1 MKSCMPVT
9 DLTAQQKFKL
19 RQFVNELKGYRA
31 NHTEMVTVYIP
42 AGYELTKIT
51 GHLAEE
57 QGTASNIKSTS
68 TRKNVQAALERM
80 IQHLRLYKNTPQNG
94 LCAFSGNIAAREGQ
108 QDVRVWSIEP
118 PIPVQMRTYRCD
130 KTFVLDILEDMLQD
144 KTVYGLVVM
153 DRRDANIALL
163 KGKTIIPLAKTHSQ
177 VPGKFKAGGQCLVP
191 ETLVETHSQ
200 TPLAVLSVGDELKT
214 YNFLTKKVEKTVI
227 TDKWEVEKSNI
238 LHIETENEHTIICSA
253 DHFIFTENNSEKAAD
268 ELRVGDSVL
277 EVSGETLRPVKIVS
291 IKNNKKKTKLIDI
304 SVKSQNFIANGIL
317 VHNSA
322 QRFHRIIEDAAKEH
336 YRKVAEYVKE
346 QFLPI
351 KELKGILVG
360 GPGPTKHD
368 FIELGQITNELKKKI
383 IAVRDLSY
391 TDDFGLHEL
400 VEKCGD
406 VLASEEITKEKK
418 IMEQFFQTLAKTPE
432 KATYGKDETLRA
444 VQMGAVDTLLL
455 SETLDEKTIEFFTA
469 EAEKM
474 KSTVTLVSVA
484 TREGVQLKELGAIAA
499 ILRYGIG

>member
-1 MKSCMPVT
+1 MATV

-19 RQFVNELKGYRA
+19 KQFVNELKSYRA

-42 AGYELTKIT
+42 AGYELSKIIN
-51 GHLAEE
+51 HLAEE

-68 TRKNVQAALERM
+68 TRKNVQAALEKM
-80 IQHLRLYKNTPQNG
+80 IQHLRLYKSTPANG
-94 LCAFSGNIAAREGQ
+94 LCVFSGNIAAREGQ

-118 PIPVQMRTYRCD
+118 PVMVQMRTYRCD

-177 VPGKFKAGGQCLVP
+177 VPGKFKAGGQ
-191 ETLVETHSQ
+191 
-200 TPLAVLSVGDELKT
+200 
-214 YNFLTKKVEKTVI
+214 
-227 TDKWEVEKSNI
+227 
-238 LHIETENEHTIICSA
+238 SA
-253 DHFIFTENNSEKAAD
+253 M
-268 ELRVGDSVL
+268 
-277 EVSGETLRPVKIVS
+277 
-291 IKNNKKKTKLIDI
+291 
-304 SVKSQNFIANGIL
+304 
-317 VHNSA
+317 
-322 QRFHRIIEDAAKEH
+322 RFHRIIEDAAKEH

-368 FIELGQITNELKKKI
+368 FIELGQLTNELKKKI

-406 VLASEEITKEKK
+406 VLAAEEIIKEKK
-418 IMEQFFQTLAKTPE
+418 LIEQFLQTLAKKPN
-432 KATYGKDETLRA
+432 KASYGKDEVLRA
-444 VQMGAVDTLLL
+444 IQLGAVDILLL
-455 SETLDEKTIEFFTA
+455 SESMDEKTIEMFTQ

-474 KSTVTLVSVA
+474 KSTVEIISTE
-484 TREGVQLKELGAIAA
+484 TPEGMQLKELGGIAA
-499 ILRYGIG
+499 ILRYEIG